1 MSLRT
6 GLPINVGLAPTGTN
20 PRTGLNYRFF
30 DRNGGGLRPDRIGTA
45 NSGIDPKTDRFKFL
59 DINAFQVQALN
70 TPGNAARNSAHGPDQ
85 FVTNFKLGKTFR
97 ITEGHAIDFRWE
109 AFNLFNTVNF
119 NNPSTTYGATN
130 FGVIT
135 SAQDPRVSFR
145 AATVREPVRN
155 YLCRCVS
162 SVSTSPPAP
171 RDCR

>member
-6 GLPINVGLAPTGTN
+6 GLPINVGMAPTGTK

-70 TPGNAARNSAHGPDQ
+70 TPGNAARNSAYGPDQ
-85 FVTNFKLGKTFR
+85 FVTNCKLGKTFR
-97 ITEGHAIDFRWE
+97 ITGGHA
-109 AFNLFNTVNF
+109 
-119 NNPSTTYGATN
+119 STTYGATN

-135 SAQDPRVSFR
+135 SAQDPRVMQLAIRYAF
-145 AATVREPVRN
+145 
-155 YLCRCVS
+155 
-162 SVSTSPPAP
+162 
-171 RDCR
+171 